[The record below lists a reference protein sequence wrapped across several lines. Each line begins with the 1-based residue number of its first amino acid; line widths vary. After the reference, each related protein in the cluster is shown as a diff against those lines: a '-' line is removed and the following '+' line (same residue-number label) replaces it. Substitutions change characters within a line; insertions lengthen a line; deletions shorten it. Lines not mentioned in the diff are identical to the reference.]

1 MWSESGL
8 EFAGLEEIEPAD
20 VGVDVCAH
28 DDFVVCGE
36 FVEEGIE
43 GIKEASVDVL
53 RAHFGAWVVDGRKSK
68 GEVFGAFLPSNLF
81 PHSIVAVEDDVNA
94 DVAPCEFTS
103 CISCQWGLGSGGFLS
118 LVVSWG

>member
-1 MWSESGL
+1 MRSESGL
-8 EFAGLEEIEPAD
+8 EFTGLEEVEPAD

-43 GIKEASVDVL
+43 GIEEASVDIL
-53 RAHFGAWVVDGRKSK
+53 RARLGAWVVDGRKSK
-68 GEVFGAFLPSNLF
+68 GEVLGAFLPSNLF
-81 PHSIVAVEDDVNA
+81 PHSIVAVEDDINA
-94 DVAPCEFTS
+94 DVAPCEFTG
-103 CISCQWGLGSGGFLS
+103 CISCQWGSGSGGFPS